1 MQLADIQLL
10 LKSEIELI
18 EQVDLLECIQQHLIE
33 PRCEKREWDYGEQ
46 GQAYPCWICLEDQDS
61 NSAVA
66 YCAEGFGPA
75 DPWGL
80 LFLNGKHTSMG
91 GRNTIFHLT
100 GRGNT
105 LNGNGSVRFLSCLPN
120 FNWVRLMWVSSAPI
134 INVGTMG
141 DWLSRAIRTKPLLN
155 S

>member
-91 GRNTIFHLT
+91 MDSGWFISLEQAVR
-100 GRGNT
+100 
-105 LNGNGSVRFLSCLPN
+105 GSVFWDGENPDDYK
-120 FNWVRLMWVSSAPI
+120 VE
-134 INVGTMG
+134 
-141 DWLSRAIRTKPLLN
+141 
-155 S
+155 